1 MHEKFQPL
9 KKAAFVSWTAM
20 AILLLLAFVYYKERA
35 LFIDS
40 SYVLFNIV
48 NKGELMI
55 QENRFGS
62 FITQIIPWIGA
73 KLHLPMSFILMAYT
87 VSFNVFYLIVISILV
102 FRLRQYGL
110 AILMSLYYLLFVT
123 DTFYWTNNE
132 VHQGI
137 AWMFLML
144 GITLHGSKQQWN
156 AALLATCVA
165 LFGALAA
172 SSHML
177 VVMPLTFLWFYIV
190 FDKDI
195 CPFNRTQRIMFSAL
209 LLVIVWLKYHYSISQ
224 PYDGQKLK
232 TTANF
237 TFKYLYEV
245 AAGTFGTD
253 FIKLC
258 IKVYWIVPV
267 TFILGMYSLLKDKRY
282 LQSIM
287 VTGAALLYYL
297 FMCLTFSNTYYMHRF
312 HIESEWMGLAIITS
326 APFVFSYLP
335 KLKPNVAMLLL
346 IFIVAVKLIYIGRS
360 SSFFVQR
367 QQFIT
372 QVLDKMK
379 EKQVY
384 KLALQPDKR
393 IEDKLILDWATPEE
407 SILLSAYNNDEP
419 KRTFVVLPGMN
430 VTEAALK
437 STRNLIITYT
447 NIEPQDVNNEYFNIN
462 RDTCYTIMT
471 YDELMN

>member
-1 MHEKFQPL
+1 MHDKFKTL
-9 KKAAFVSWTAM
+9 KRASYVAFAAM
-20 AILLLLAFVYYKERA
+20 AVLLLLAFIYYKERA

-62 FITQIIPWIGA
+62 FITQIIPLMCA
-73 KLHLPMSFILMAYT
+73 KLHLPMRFILITYT
-87 VSFNVFYLIVISILV
+87 ISFNVFYLLVISILV
-102 FRLRQYGL
+102 FRFRQYGL

-123 DTFYWTNNE
+123 FTYYWTNNE

-144 GITLHGSKQQWN
+144 GFTLHAGKQGWN
-156 AALLATCVA
+156 MILLVTAFLV
-165 LFGALAA
+165 FGILAA

-177 VVMPLTFLWFYIV
+177 VIMPLTFLWFYIIA
-190 FDKDI
+190 DCNI
-195 CPFNRTQRIMFSAL
+195 CPFNRSKTILLSVL
-209 LLVIVWLKYHYSISQ
+209 LLAIVWLKYHYSISQ

-232 TTANF
+232 ATSDF

-245 AAGTFGTD
+245 AVGTFGTD

-258 IKVYWIVPV
+258 IKVYWLVPV

-282 LQSIM
+282 LQSVI
-287 VTGAALLYYL
+287 VVGAALLYYL

-326 APFVFSYLP
+326 APFVFSFLP
-335 KLKPNVAMLLL
+335 KLKPNVAMLLMVG
-346 IFIVAVKLIYIGRS
+346 IVSIKLVYIVRS

-367 QQFIT
+367 QQFIA
-372 QVLDKMK
+372 QVLDKMEQK
-379 EKQVY
+379 NVY

-393 IEDKLILDWATPEE
+393 IEEKLILDWATPEE
-407 SILLSAYNNDEP
+407 SILLSAFNNDEP
-419 KRTFVVLPGMN
+419 RRTFVVLPGMN
-430 VTEAALK
+430 VTDAALK
-437 STRNLIITYT
+437 SNRNLIITYT

-462 RDTCYTIMT
+462 RDTCYRVMT
-471 YDELMN
+471 YDELLK

>member
-1 MHEKFQPL
+1 VHDKFQTL
-9 KKAAFVSWTAM
+9 KRASYVAFAAM
-20 AILLLLAFVYYKERA
+20 AVLLLLAVVYYKERA

-62 FITQIIPWIGA
+62 FITQIIPFMCA
-73 KLHLPMSFILMAYT
+73 KLHLPMSVILISYT
-87 VSFNVFYLIVISILV
+87 ISFNVFYLLVISILV
-102 FRLRQYGL
+102 FRFRQYGL
-110 AILMSLYYLLFVT
+110 AILMCLYYLLFVT

-144 GITLHGSKQQWN
+144 GFTLRGGEKEWN
-156 AALLATCVA
+156 TVLLVTCFVV
-165 LFGALAA
+165 FGILAA

-177 VVMPLTFLWFYIV
+177 VIMPLTFLWFYII
-190 FDKDI
+190 FDCDI
-195 CPFNRTQRIMFSAL
+195 CPFNLTKTILLSAL
-209 LLVIVWLKYHYSISQ
+209 LLLIVWIKYHYSVSQ

-232 TTANF
+232 ATTDF

-245 AAGTFGTD
+245 AVGTFGKD
-253 FIKLC
+253 FLKQC
-258 IKVYWIVPV
+258 IKVYWLVPV
-267 TFILGMYSLLKDKRY
+267 TFLLGMYSLLRDKKYR
-282 LQSIM
+282 QSIM
-287 VTGAALLYYL
+287 VIGAAVLYYL

-335 KLKPNVAMLLL
+335 KLKPNVAMMVL
-346 IFIVAVKLIYIGRS
+346 IGIVAIKLVYITRS
-360 SSFFVQR
+360 SSWFVER
-367 QQFIT
+367 QQFMAQI
-372 QVLDKMK
+372 LGEMK
-379 EKQVY
+379 EKGIY

-393 IEDKLILDWATPEE
+393 IEKKLILDWATPEE
-407 SILLSAYNNDEP
+407 SILLSAINNDEP
-419 KRTFVVLPGMN
+419 RRTFVVLPGMG

-437 STRNLIITYT
+437 SNRNLIISYT
-447 NIEPQDVNNEYFNIN
+447 NIEPQDVNNAYFNIN
-462 RDTCYTIMT
+462 RDTCYTVMT
-471 YDELMN
+471 YDELMK